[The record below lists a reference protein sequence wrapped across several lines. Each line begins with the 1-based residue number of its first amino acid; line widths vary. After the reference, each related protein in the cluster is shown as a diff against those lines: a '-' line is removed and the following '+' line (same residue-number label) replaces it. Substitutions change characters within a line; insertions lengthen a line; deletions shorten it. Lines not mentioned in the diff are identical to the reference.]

1 MFLWIVISLDF
12 HRFLLPIMQTFSQVH
27 FNTITPSCFFSVE
40 LFCYPAKKILHTSF
54 LDKINNYVYRKL

>member
-27 FNTITPSCFFSVE
+27 FNTITPLCFFRVE
-40 LFCYPAKKILHTSF
+40 LFCYPAKKNLHTLF